1 LCKRQ
6 IQIKKNG
13 TVEQIHGVGVDLDK
27 FRPMPE
33 MASMKRIEL
42 GIPNN
47 AFHIVTAAELN
58 KNKNQKIIIEAI
70 AVENKKDIY
79 YTICGNGPDED
90 ELRKLIHEKKLE
102 KQVQLIGFRT
112 DMNEILQTADVFAF
126 PSIRE
131 GLGIAAIEAL
141 ACGVPLIV
149 ADNRGTREYLHN
161 DKNGLICDAFDR
173 NAFVAAIDKVYSNV
187 EYRKKLADYCRESV
201 IQFSTEETVRTM
213 ERIYS
218 TMDKRIS

>member
-1 LCKRQ
+1 M
-6 IQIKKNG
+6 
-13 TVEQIHGVGVDLDK
+13 DK

-58 KNKNQKIIIEAI
+58 K
-70 AVENKKDIY
+70 NKKDIY

-149 ADNRGTREYLHN
+149 ADNRGTREYLQN
-161 DKNGLICDAFDR
+161 DKNGLICEAFDQDAF
-173 NAFVAAIDKVYSNV
+173 VTAIDKVYSNV

>member
-1 LCKRQ
+1 
-6 IQIKKNG
+6 
-13 TVEQIHGVGVDLDK
+13 
-27 FRPMPE
+27 M
-33 MASMKRIEL
+33 
-42 GIPNN
+42 
-47 AFHIVTAAELN
+47 
-58 KNKNQKIIIEAI
+58 
-70 AVENKKDIY
+70 
-79 YTICGNGPDED
+79 
-90 ELRKLIHEKKLE
+90 
-102 KQVQLIGFRT
+102 IGFRT

-187 EYRKKLADYCRESV
+187 EYLKKLADYCRESV